1 MKKAAFGRDGLPQ
14 SFIDRFGQ
22 HVTGF
27 LSGFDR
33 LRFRATLRPLFQP
46 GGMEIYLYSCRVLV
60 KDFATFAKSLT
71 DRIRKAAYASFEQLG
86 RPIRYLTDSS
96 LSKEDLA
103 RQLVQ
108 SDSIQSGPIAL
119 FACVE
124 PCLSF
129 QVRGDRKAK
138 ELRVVLEHSKCTHLY
153 HYYQHAQLGQLHVRV
168 QTWFPFSVDVC
179 LNGRQWLARQMD
191 QAGVAYHQR
200 DNCFVWIEDCRRA
213 QALLDQQL
221 RSNWAGL
228 LDSLL
233 QLSHPLQS
241 EITSRMKGL
250 HYYWSASQS
259 EYATDILFDQPKNLE
274 RLYPQFI
281 HHAVKT
287 FHSPDVLRFLGNRHA
302 LQRGKVHGCF
312 KGQVTTSLKERPEGV
327 RLRHNLNGNSVK
339 IYDKEGSVLRV
350 ETTIFHPE
358 QFKVYRP
365 KEGDAQGQKQWRK
378 LRRGVADLYRRAEV
392 SHAANQRYLVALAS
406 ATGSSPLQDQ
416 AAGVCRAVFYRGR
429 RYRGLNPLAE
439 NDYQLLRAVSRG
451 EFTLSGLRNRH
462 LRTLLCQPTK
472 CPDQQR
478 RQAAT
483 ISRQLALL
491 RAHALIKKLPHTH
504 RYQLTTKGRKIIT
517 ALLAACQADVEQLTK
532 MAA

>member
-1 MKKAAFGRDGLPQ
+1 MKKAAFSRNGLPAV
-14 SFIDRFGQ
+14 FIERFGQ

-46 GGMEIYLYSCRVLV
+46 GGMEIYLYSCKVMV
-60 KDFATFAKSLT
+60 KEFADFAKALT
-71 DRIRKAAYASFEQLG
+71 NRIRKAAYACFEQAG
-86 RPIRYLTDSS
+86 RPIRYLTDAS

-103 RQLVQ
+103 RRLAQKDGL
-108 SDSIQSGPIAL
+108 QSGPIAL

-129 QVRGDRKAK
+129 HLRGDRQAK

-153 HYYQHAQLGQLHVRV
+153 HYHQHAQLGQLHVRV

-191 QAGVAYHQR
+191 QAGIAYLQR
-200 DNCFVWIEDCRRA
+200 DNCFVWIEDPQRA
-213 QALLDQQL
+213 QELLARQL
-221 RSNWAGL
+221 RSRWALL

-233 QLSHPLQS
+233 ELSHPLHR
-241 EITSRMKGL
+241 EITGRMKGL

-259 EYATDILFDQPKNLE
+259 EYATDVLFDQASSLG
-274 RLYPQFI
+274 RLYPHFI
-281 HHAVKT
+281 HHALKS
-287 FHSPDVLRFLGNRHA
+287 FQSPDVLRFLGNRHA
-302 LQRGKVHGCF
+302 QHSGRIHPSF
-312 KGQVTTSLKERPEGV
+312 KGQVTSSLKERPEGV
-327 RLRHNLNGNSVK
+327 RLRHNLNGNSLK

-365 KEGDAQGQKQWRK
+365 KEGDAQGPKRWRN
-378 LRRGVADLYRRAEV
+378 LRRGVADLYRRAQV
-392 SHAANQRYLVALAS
+392 SHAANERYLVALAS
-406 ATGSSPLQDQ
+406 VTGSSPLREETAQ
-416 AAGVCRAVFYRGR
+416 VTRAVFYQGR

-439 NDYQLLRAVSRG
+439 SDYRLLRAVSRA
-451 EFTLSGLRNRH
+451 EFTLSGLRNRD
-462 LRTLLCQPTK
+462 LRTLLDRPTK
-472 CPDQQR
+472 CPLQNR
-478 RQAAT
+478 RRSAAIT
-483 ISRQLALL
+483 RQLALL
-491 RAHALIKKLPHTH
+491 RAHHLVKKIPHTH
-504 RYQLTTKGRKIIT
+504 RYQLTTKGRRIIT